1 MQILEV
7 AYLSLTS
14 IGGKA
19 LPPWAELPRELPGVL
34 TGDWRD
40 TPQFHTAPSRK
51 RGERARIK
59 GQEVA
64 SGKQID
70 AAAGL
75 RQERLGAHTPLF
87 PSQGAGQRAA
97 RNRERATGGER
108 TE

>member
-40 TPQFHTAPSRK
+40 TPQFHMNEPMLMFLIMPFGGSIAGWSESLPSFSS
-51 RGERARIK
+51 AN
-59 GQEVA
+59 
-64 SGKQID
+64 SS
-70 AAAGL
+70 
-75 RQERLGAHTPLF
+75 P
-87 PSQGAGQRAA
+87 P
-97 RNRERATGGER
+97 
-108 TE
+108 